1 MNKNKTIL
9 LSIAGV
15 IALASAV
22 MAYLDWSAYSAK
34 TAALE
39 GDDME
44 GIEGLES
51 VIVKAE
57 KLSRKEIY
65 PSAESVK
72 AIEEKI
78 ARLEEWQK
86 EAKRLASRGDKVF
99 AKTTPAAFKEF
110 IVTDAK
116 RLSQLPGDVGGA
128 LVKSEFTFGPFKEYI
143 AEGKMPAES
152 ELAKLQRQWDDVS
165 VVVEKLAE
173 CQISE
178 LLDIQIKAKVEPKE
192 EPKQNARRQR
202 QQRKAAAKVEA
213 PKAKEP
219 VAHTYV
225 VTFAS
230 RGPGIVKAVNAF
242 STAERFIV
250 VEDLAFS
257 REKDGIAEALAGD
270 EKKADDKSSRRSRRS
285 RRALLAD
292 DKKSEEAEKKSGIVT
307 DPMLDQPLK
316 AVMTL
321 SIYDFGSLEDDS
333 ASGQQKGEAK

>member
-152 ELAKLQRQWDDVS
+152 ELAPEDKWIIS
-165 VVVEKLAE
+165 AFNKLAKTVNE
-173 CQISE
+173 NIE
-178 LLDIQIKAKVEPKE
+178 NYEIG
-192 EPKQNARRQR
+192 
-202 QQRKAAAKVEA
+202 
-213 PKAKEP
+213 
-219 VAHTYV
+219 VALGEIYSFTW
-225 VTFAS
+225 
-230 RGPGIVKAVNAF
+230 
-242 STAERFIV
+242 
-250 VEDLAFS
+250 D
-257 REKDGIAEALAGD
+257 
-270 EKKADDKSSRRSRRS
+270 
-285 RRALLAD
+285 
-292 DKKSEEAEKKSGIVT
+292 
-307 DPMLDQPLK
+307 
-316 AVMTL
+316 TL
-321 SIYDFGSLEDDS
+321 
-333 ASGQQKGEAK
+333 